1 MRACVLSW
9 GGADAARGWRGPSG
23 GAGPAGVVGTLPS
36 TVTSLAASRGSAAL
50 DVSGRVFTWGFN
62 DSRGGG
68 DAFVRGR
75 FSGAIEASGQLGRAL
90 PAGAAP
96 AAARQTPA
104 TVALDEPAVAV
115 ASGRYHTLAAGASG
129 RVFSWGL
136 NDHGQLGR
144 AVRSLAPGGDGAG
157 GAGLRCREGP
167 ACADGTPR
175 TARLLRPP
183 RLPAVVAVAAGRYFS
198 IALTAEGAVYA
209 WGRCACGRPAS
220 PPVGG
225 YPADAERGYP
235 AGGRLETRPYRI
247 QAAPHPSR
255 SRSRSPTP

>member
-1 MRACVLSW
+1 MRACVVSW

-23 GAGPAGVVGTLPS
+23 GAGPVGVVGTLPS

-75 FSGAIEASGQLGRAL
+75 FGGAVEASGQLGRAL

-96 AAARQTPA
+96 AAARHTPA

-144 AVRSLAPGGDGAG
+144 AARSLAPGGAGAG
-157 GAGLRCREGP
+157 GGGLRCRDGP
-167 ACADGTPR
+167 ACVDGTAAANPNPKLNPN
-175 TARLLRPP
+175 TNLLTPT
-183 RLPAVVAVAAGRYFS
+183 
-198 IALTAEGAVYA
+198 LTLTLDTS
-209 WGRCACGRPAS
+209 AS
-220 PPVGG
+220 PEPNRGPDPSSDPNPDPNPDANPDQALRARRAGCDRPG
-225 YPADAERGYP
+225 YQPW
-235 AGGRLETRPYRI
+235 
-247 QAAPHPSR
+247 
-255 SRSRSPTP
+255 